1 MPAQFIHE
9 DDRDRRIQ
17 ELEAEVKAMRNA
29 EARYRGIIE
38 NMELGIMEV
47 DSEERV
53 VRAHP
58 RFCEIVGY
66 SEEELTG
73 KRASALLLDEEAR
86 ANMDAVTAS
95 RNAGDSGLYET
106 PIRTKQGELK
116 WLLISGV
123 PIHNPDGDIIGSMGI
138 HYDITERKRDEQRM
152 VRAMQDAEAARQTE
166 REFLARISHEIRTPM
181 TAILGM
187 TRLLGDT
194 SMSAEQR
201 SLWKA
206 MLEGGEVLKQLLD
219 GVLNLTRLDA
229 GRMEVQEETVDVAA
243 LVSGVVAPFRPPLAE
258 KGVELMV
265 LLPETGTHL
274 QLDGSLFTQ
283 VLMNLLGN
291 AVKFTDQ
298 GAVSVEVSVVAKAG
312 EERELHLAVTDSGVG
327 IPEEDQ
333 DAVFQRFHQA
343 SNREFRHQGSGLG
356 LSIVKDIVALV
367 GGELSLR
374 SERGRGT
381 RFDLIWPTATAETQE
396 NRIPVTMSDDGRLE
410 AHVLIAEDN
419 EINALLLRTLLERW
433 GATVELVDNGEAALE
448 AWRKGAYSFI
458 CMDVQMPVRDGMW
471 ATRRIRDEESGH
483 VPILGLSAFAFD
495 ADKQA
500 ALDCGMDAYLTK
512 PFSPE
517 ELKETVRRMLA

>member
-1 MPAQFIHE
+1 MRAQGNFAANQLLLHPMPAQFIHE

-138 HYDITERKRDEQRM
+138 HYDITEQGDEQRM
-152 VRAMQDAEAARQTE
+152 ACAMQDAEAARQTE

-187 TRLLGDT
+187 PVFGGYVHERGTAL
-194 SMSAEQR
+194 AV
-201 SLWKA
+201 
-206 MLEGGEVLKQLLD
+206 EGHVGRGEAFKQLLD

-229 GRMEVQEETVDVAA
+229 GRMEVKETVDVAA

-258 KGVELMV
+258 KSRVDGVV
-265 LLPETGTHL
+265 PRRGPTA
-274 QLDGSLFTQ
+274 LDGSVHPSADELARKCSQ
-283 VLMNLLGN
+283 VHGQVPFLW
-291 AVKFTDQ
+291 K
-298 GAVSVEVSVVAKAG
+298 SVWWPKPAKNENCTRRDG
-312 EERELHLAVTDSGVG
+312 LRSGHPRGRPGCRV
-327 IPEEDQ
+327 P
-333 DAVFQRFHQA
+333 AFHQA
-343 SNREFRHQGSGLG
+343 SNRGVQGRVWD
-356 LSIVKDIVALV
+356 SIVKDIVALV
-367 GGELSLR
+367 EENCHREVSG
-374 SERGRGT
+374 GRGT
-381 RFDLIWPTATAETQE
+381 WFDLIWPTATAETQE
-396 NRIPVTMSDDGRLE
+396 NRILVTMSDDGRLE
-410 AHVLIAEDN
+410 AM
-419 EINALLLRTLLERW
+419 
-433 GATVELVDNGEAALE
+433 
-448 AWRKGAYSFI
+448 
-458 CMDVQMPVRDGMW
+458 C
-471 ATRRIRDEESGH
+471 
-483 VPILGLSAFAFD
+483 
-495 ADKQA
+495 
-500 ALDCGMDAYLTK
+500 
-512 PFSPE
+512 
-517 ELKETVRRMLA
+517 

>member
-1 MPAQFIHE
+1 MPPESIHE

-17 ELEAEVKAMRNA
+17 ELEAEVKALRNA

-47 DSEERV
+47 DTEERV

-58 RFCEIVGY
+58 KFCDIVGY
-66 SEEELTG
+66 SEAELMG
-73 KRASALLLDEEAR
+73 KKASALLLDEEAR

-95 RNAGDSGLYET
+95 RNAGNSGLYET

-123 PIHNPDGDIIGSMGI
+123 PIHSLDGAIIGSMGI

-152 VRAMQDAEAARQTE
+152 VRAMLDAEAARQTE
-166 REFLARISHEIRTPM
+166 REFLARMSHEIRTPM

-194 SMSAEQR
+194 PMSEEQR
-201 SLWKA
+201 TLWKA

-229 GRMEVQEETVDVAA
+229 GRMEVQEGPVEVAA
-243 LVSGVVAPFRPPLAE
+243 LVSGVVAPFQPTLAE
-258 KGVELMV
+258 KGVELLL
-265 LLPETGTHL
+265 LLPEAGARC
-274 QLDGSLFTQ
+274 QMDGSLFTQ
-283 VLMNLLGN
+283 VLMNLVGN
-291 AVKFTDQ
+291 AVKFTDS
-298 GAVSVEVSVVAKAG
+298 GAVSVEVSVASSGAG
-312 EERELHLAVTDSGVG
+312 HEVHLAVTDSGVG

-333 DAVFQRFHQA
+333 GAVFQRFHQA

-367 GGELSLR
+367 GGELTLTSKP
-374 SERGRGT
+374 GQGT
-381 RFDLIWPTATAETQE
+381 RFEVTWPTALVEAAPDRAPMTIT
-396 NRIPVTMSDDGRLE
+396 DDGRLDG
-410 AHVLIAEDN
+410 HVLIAEDN

-433 GATVELVDNGEAALE
+433 GATVEVVDNGEAAVE
-448 AWRKGAYSFI
+448 AWKKGGHALI

-471 ATRRIRDEESGH
+471 ATRRIRAEETGH
-483 VPILGLSAFAFD
+483 LPILGLSAFAFD

-512 PFSPE
+512 PFSPD
-517 ELKETVRRMLA
+517 ELKAAIQRLVV

>member
-1 MPAQFIHE
+1 MPPESIHE

-58 RFCEIVGY
+58 RFCDIVGY
-66 SEEELTG
+66 SEAELFG
-73 KRASALLLDEEAR
+73 KKASALLLDEEAQ

-95 RNAGDSGLYET
+95 RNAGDSGLYEV

-123 PIHNPDGDIIGSMGI
+123 PIHTPDGAIIGSMGI
-138 HYDITERKRDEQRM
+138 HYDITERKQDEQRM
-152 VRAMQDAEAARQTE
+152 VQAMLDAEAARQTE

-194 SMSAEQR
+194 PLSGEQR
-201 SLWKA
+201 TLWKA

-229 GRMEVQEETVDVAA
+229 GRMEVQEETVNIAA

-258 KGVELMV
+258 KGVELVV
-265 LLPETGTHL
+265 LLPKTETCL

-298 GAVSVEVSVVAKAG
+298 GAVSVEVSVASNGG
-312 EERELHLAVTDSGVG
+312 EKHELHLTVTDSGVG

-333 DAVFQRFHQA
+333 DAIFQRFHQA

-356 LSIVKDIVALV
+356 LSIVKDIIALV
-367 GGELSLR
+367 GGELSLS
-374 SERGRGT
+374 SERDRGT
-381 RFDLIWPTATAETQE
+381 RFDVIWPTASAETLE
-396 NRIPVTMSDDGRLE
+396 NRVPVAFTDDGRLE

-448 AWRKGAYSFI
+448 AWRKGDHSFI
-458 CMDVQMPVRDGMW
+458 CMDVQMPVRDGIW
-471 ATRRIRDEESGH
+471 ATRCIRDEERGH
-483 VPILGLSAFAFD
+483 LPILGLSAFAFD

-512 PFSPE
+512 PFTPE
-517 ELKETVRRMLA
+517 ELKETIRRMLA

>member
-1 MPAQFIHE
+1 MLSSSNTQFCDSNSPTIMAQRAKSGCAATPSMRSHIPTNVAQRRRREIQHFRTRRCGCTGVTFAASQLLLHPMPAQFIHE

-66 SEEELTG
+66 SEEELIG
-73 KRASALLLDEEAR
+73 NRASALLLDEEAR

-152 VRAMQDAEAARQTE
+152 VRAMLDAEAARQTE
-166 REFLARISHEIRTPM
+166 REFLARISHEIRDTHDRHP
-181 TAILGM
+181 GDDPS
-187 TRLLGDT
+187 LGDT

-312 EERELHLAVTDSGVG
+312 EERELHLAVTDSEWASPRKTRMPCSSGFTKRPTENSATKGRVWG
-327 IPEEDQ
+327 CPLSRTSSHWWEENC
-333 DAVFQRFHQA
+333 H
-343 SNREFRHQGSGLG
+343 
-356 LSIVKDIVALV
+356 
-367 GGELSLR
+367 
-374 SERGRGT
+374 
-381 RFDLIWPTATAETQE
+381 
-396 NRIPVTMSDDGRLE
+396 
-410 AHVLIAEDN
+410 
-419 EINALLLRTLLERW
+419 
-433 GATVELVDNGEAALE
+433 
-448 AWRKGAYSFI
+448 
-458 CMDVQMPVRDGMW
+458 
-471 ATRRIRDEESGH
+471 
-483 VPILGLSAFAFD
+483 
-495 ADKQA
+495 
-500 ALDCGMDAYLTK
+500 
-512 PFSPE
+512 
-517 ELKETVRRMLA
+517 